1 MNQNLKKN
9 LKMRNTHQKQIRS
22 KIKEKNRLQK
32 NLLVKLIL
40 IKLMKQKMKISSS
53 LLSRKTG
60 PDPLVLIRK
69 KTRILKKVNKISF
82 KEIKISCKDSVRKMT
97 KILAKLVKSKLKTVK
112 VKIHK
117 V

>member
-9 LKMRNTHQKQIRS
+9 LKISNIHQKQIPL

-32 NLLVKLIL
+32 NLIANLIQ

-60 PDPLVLIRK
+60 PDP
-69 KTRILKKVNKISF
+69 
-82 KEIKISCKDSVRKMT
+82 
-97 KILAKLVKSKLKTVK
+97 
-112 VKIHK
+112 
-117 V
+117 